1 MDNKQAPTQ
10 DGSLAESLLQVNDL
24 LYRMPPALGI
34 SARKNHREDFFQQST
49 YGQNETMVL
58 DCQTGSDFVDGSKSY
73 LRFEVSCAG
82 AAGNFGLN
90 GSASNLFG
98 RIVVRTRSGREVCRV
113 EVANLLTA
121 YKQHYHYPLDWFQS
135 GKAQAQGYG
144 GEDIPV
150 APASTV
156 YAICMADLIP
166 CFAPIGNVLLPPHMM
181 EGLRIELS
189 TLSVGESMAT
199 ANPVTGYTITQ
210 PRIQWSTVQLGD
222 AFQRKIGEMAA
233 SAGLN
238 VLHKEVFHNQVSGS
252 APGQTAFDF
261 DVKKSASKALSA
273 FFVSRDNAKVAA
285 LGEDPIKSMPY
296 DWTSHQSHIGSDYY
310 PMAPIRTTGL
320 ALAALPT
327 TNRGRIAEAFYYTN
341 MGMGYKTPS
350 VNLEQFAGDNQTLT
364 SEGWACI
371 AYDFTKGQAL
381 DGSVV
386 NNSRSIIISATA
398 DAAVAGA
405 GVTRRIDG
413 FLIFVRAAKYFTSNA
428 EIRD

>member
-1 MDNKQAPTQ
+1 MDMKKQQ
-10 DGSLAESLLQVNDL
+10 GGLAESLLQVNDL
-24 LYRMPPALGI
+24 LYKMPAALGI

-49 YGQNETMVL
+49 YGSNGTMVL

-73 LRFEVSCAG
+73 LRFELGAIGASAG
-82 AAGNFGLN
+82 FGTN
-90 GSASNLFG
+90 GSAANLFG

-113 EVANLLTA
+113 EVANLLTCFRQSWA
-121 YKQHYHYPLDWFQS
+121 HPSDWFLS
-135 GKAQAQGYG
+135 ATAQAQGYG
-144 GEDIPV
+144 TNLVPT
-150 APASTV
+150 APLSRV
-156 YAICMADLIP
+156 YAIKMSELIP
-166 CFAPIGNVLLPPHMM
+166 CFAPVGNVLLPPQMM

-189 TLSVGESMAT
+189 TVAHTEAFGTINA
-199 ANPVTGYTITQ
+199 PTGYTITQ

-238 VLHKEVFHNQVSGS
+238 ILHKEIFHNQVSGS
-252 APGQTAFDF
+252 APGQSSFDF

-273 FFVSRDNAKVAA
+273 FFVSRNNADVND
-285 LGEDPIKSMPY
+285 LSEDSMKSMPY

-310 PMAPIRTTGL
+310 PMAPIRTSGL
-320 ALAALPT
+320 ALAAT
-327 TNRGRIAEAFYYTN
+327 EATNRGRVAEAYYYSN
-341 MGMGYKTPS
+341 LGMGYKTPS
-350 VNLEQFAGDNQTLT
+350 LNLGEFSGDNQTLT
-364 SEGWACI
+364 TRGLACI

-398 DAAVAGA
+398 DPVVAGV
-405 GVTRRIDG
+405 VTRRIDG
-413 FLIFVRAAKYFTSNA
+413 FLCFVRAAKYFVSNA